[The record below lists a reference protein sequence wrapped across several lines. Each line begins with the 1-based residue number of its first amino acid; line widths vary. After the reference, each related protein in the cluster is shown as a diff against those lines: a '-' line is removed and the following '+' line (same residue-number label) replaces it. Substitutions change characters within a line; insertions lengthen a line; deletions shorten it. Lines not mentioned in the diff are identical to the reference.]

1 MLCSTAKLL
10 TSGYQVRIW
19 TSLVC
24 LRRLGGFARNEVEGQ
39 DDLIEVE
46 LTEIQTLDGQWD
58 KETVGDE
65 VFFVTSPTDMES

>member
-1 MLCSTAKLL
+1 
-10 TSGYQVRIW
+10 
-19 TSLVC
+19 
-24 LRRLGGFARNEVEGQ
+24 VEGQ